1 MIYSKI
7 LLTLQPFVVNLNEL
21 RRGVSQLSQS
31 AGKEFFESFGNQEIL
46 DADIKVEAT
55 VNNHGVSVDVE
66 ADITGTVTV
75 LCDRCLERLE
85 IPVETG
91 FEETYTPEGAELDF
105 RQEVYDFVCIA
116 LPLQRV
122 HEDGQCN
129 PETTKYLSK

>member
-1 MIYSKI
+1 MIYSKN

-21 RRGVSQLSQS
+21 GRGVSQLSQS
-31 AGKEFFESFGNQEIL
+31 AGKEFFEGFGNQEIL
-46 DADIKVEAT
+46 DADIKVEAKI
-55 VNNHGVSVDVE
+55 NNRGVSVDVE
-66 ADITGTVTV
+66 ADIEGTVTV
-75 LCDRCLERLE
+75 LCDRCLEKLD

-105 RQEVYDFVCIA
+105 SQEVYDFVCIA

-122 HEDGQCN
+122 HEDGKCN

>member
-7 LLTLQPFVVNLNEL
+7 LLTLQPFVVNLNDL
-21 RRGVSQLSQS
+21 GRGVSRLSLS

-46 DADIKVEAT
+46 DSDIRVQAS
-55 VNNHGVSVDVE
+55 VNNRGVSVDVE
-66 ADITGTVTV
+66 AEISGMVTV
-75 LCDRCLERLE
+75 LCDRCLEPLG

-105 RQEVYDFVCIA
+105 SQEVYDFVCIA

-122 HEDGQCN
+122 HEEGKCN

>member
-46 DADIKVEAT
+46 DADIKVEAS
-55 VNNHGVSVDVE
+55 VRNRGVSVDVQAE
-66 ADITGTVTV
+66 ISGTVTV
-75 LCDRCLERLE
+75 LCDRCLEPLE
-85 IPVETG
+85 IPVETE
-91 FEETYTPEGAELDF
+91 FEETYAPEGAELDF

-122 HEDGQCN
+122 HEDGKCN

>member
-1 MIYSKI
+1 MIYSKN

-21 RRGVSQLSQS
+21 GRGVSQLSQS
-31 AGKEFFESFGNQEIL
+31 AEKEFFEGFGNQEIL
-46 DADIKVEAT
+46 DADIKVEAKI
-55 VNNHGVSVDVE
+55 NNRGVSVDVE
-66 ADITGTVTV
+66 ADIEGTVTV
-75 LCDRCLERLE
+75 LCDRCLEKLD

-105 RQEVYDFVCIA
+105 SQEVYDFVCIA

-122 HEDGQCN
+122 HEDGKCN

>member
-1 MIYSKI
+1 M
-7 LLTLQPFVVNLNEL
+7 QPFVVNLNDL
-21 RRGVSQLSQS
+21 GPGVSHLSQS

-55 VNNHGVSVDVE
+55 IRNRGASVEVQ
-66 ADITGTVTV
+66 ADIEGTVTV
-75 LCDRCLERLE
+75 LCDRCLEKLD

-105 RQEVYDFVCIA
+105 GQEVYDFVCIA

>member
-7 LLTLQPFVVNLNEL
+7 LLTLQPFVVNLNDL
-21 RRGVSQLSQS
+21 GRGVSELSLG

-46 DADIKVEAT
+46 DADIKVQAS
-55 VNNHGVSVDVE
+55 VNNRGVSVDVE
-66 ADITGTVTV
+66 AEISGTVTV
-75 LCDRCLERLE
+75 LCDRCLEPLE

-91 FEETYTPEGAELDF
+91 FEETYAPEGAELDF
-105 RQEVYDFVCIA
+105 SQEVYDFVCIA

-122 HEDGQCN
+122 HEEGKCN

>member
-1 MIYSKI
+1 MTYSKF

-21 RRGVSQLSQS
+21 GRGVSSLGQS

-55 VNNHGVSVDVE
+55 VNNRGVSVDVD
-66 ADITGTVTV
+66 AQIDGSVTV
-75 LCDRCLERLE
+75 LCDRCLEPLV
-85 IPVETG
+85 IPVETD
-91 FEETYTPEGAELDF
+91 FQETYAPEGAELDF
-105 RQEVYDFVCIA
+105 SQEVYDFICIS

-129 PETTKYLSK
+129 PDTTKFLSK